1 MKSPSPETPRRT
13 SPETKVKLK
22 GMLILRY
29 QSRYNILI
37 LIEETKYK
45 VLVRCGSVQQSA
57 NDDDD
62 ANLYMVIVGVNGQTK
77 KMPLVVNKK
86 GEIEFTT
93 TDVGQ
98 VSCSFIY
105 DSFIYIKIDF
115 KNTSRPR

>member
-1 MKSPSPETPRRT
+1 
-13 SPETKVKLK
+13 
-22 GMLILRY
+22 
-29 QSRYNILI
+29 LI
-37 LIEETKYK
+37 LIEETTYK
-45 VLVRCGSVQQSA
+45 VLVRFGSVQQSA
-57 NDDDD
+57 NDDD